1 MSRVRIWITAFG
13 VYLLALTPAF
23 ADKRVALVI
32 GNASYQTAGALANP
46 SNDATDVAV
55 ELTSL
60 GFEVILGVDLDKR
73 GFDAR
78 IREFAR
84 QLEGADTGLLFYA
97 GHGLQV
103 AGQNYLLPT
112 DAKLDRERDLDFES
126 VRLDFILKQME
137 IDREGKTNLV
147 ILDACRDN
155 PFSRNLARSMGTRS
169 ASVGRGLAQVQTGV
183 GTFIV
188 YSTQP
193 GNVAL
198 DGTGRNSPFT
208 SALVKRIKEPGQNLT
223 TVMINVRKDV
233 LDATAGRQVP
243 WDHSA
248 LTAEFFFSLASA
260 PQTLQKPSLGPDVT
274 SDAVKERLRKLEDEL
289 KQKSEAANI
298 ATSAVLAQLKQRHRQ
313 LEDETKRDRDRLFQI
328 QRDQSRE
335 NNQDRRLAL
344 TQELF
349 SIQRQMSRRGQ
360 DQREL
365 AEQIERV
372 QQEVTTK
379 K

>member
-1 MSRVRIWITAFG
+1 M
-13 VYLLALTPAF
+13 
-23 ADKRVALVI
+23 
-32 GNASYQTAGALANP
+32 
-46 SNDATDVAV
+46 
-55 ELTSL
+55 
-60 GFEVILGVDLDKR
+60 
-73 GFDAR
+73 
-78 IREFAR
+78 
-84 QLEGADTGLLFYA
+84 
-97 GHGLQV
+97 
-103 AGQNYLLPT
+103 
-112 DAKLDRERDLDFES
+112 
-126 VRLDFILKQME
+126 
-137 IDREGKTNLV
+137 
-147 ILDACRDN
+147 
-155 PFSRNLARSMGTRS
+155 
-169 ASVGRGLAQVQTGV
+169 
-183 GTFIV
+183 
-188 YSTQP
+188 
-193 GNVAL
+193 
-198 DGTGRNSPFT
+198 
-208 SALVKRIKEPGQNLT
+208 
-223 TVMINVRKDV
+223 
-233 LDATAGRQVP
+233 
-243 WDHSA
+243 
-248 LTAEFFFSLASA
+248 
-260 PQTLQKPSLGPDVT
+260 T